1 MRPFVSAL
9 AATSIAFAPAAGLA
23 QQPVPAPDPAQAPA
37 TTPAPAAQPAPP
49 AEQKKEAEKPSLVEN
64 LGGAVGGILASSAAS
79 ATGGPLAGAARNRGL
94 QGQGRVGQSG
104 AERIVPSTSM
114 PARASTVRR
123 TASTQPC
130 VKGDAPAHSWE
141 ASSASKSV
149 SGPAM
154 WIPMWAAHSS

>member
-23 QQPVPAPDPAQAPA
+23 QQPVPAADPAQAPA

-79 ATGGPLAGAARNRGL
+79 ATGGPLAPPQAAAHPIGDL
-94 QGQGRVGQSG
+94 VDAAATTTPAQSL
-104 AERIVPSTSM
+104 
-114 PARASTVRR
+114 PARLRR
-123 TASTQPC
+123 SN
-130 VKGDAPAHSWE
+130 PAAESPTG
-141 ASSASKSV
+141 ACA
-149 SGPAM
+149 
-154 WIPMWAAHSS
+154 